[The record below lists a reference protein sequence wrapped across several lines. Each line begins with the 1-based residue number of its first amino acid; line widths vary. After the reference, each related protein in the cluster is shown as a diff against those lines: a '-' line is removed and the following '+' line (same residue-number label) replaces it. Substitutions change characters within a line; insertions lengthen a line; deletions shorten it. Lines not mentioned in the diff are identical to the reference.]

1 MDASSTGYLEAVR
14 IEELADILKSTGY
27 EVSAASQ
34 PDEGFDLI
42 ASRGPERIAI
52 EVKARSA
59 LRSSIHTIEEL
70 RKRAADQGFTEFR
83 LVVVNPPRS
92 VEVEVEGLD
101 QILLTHLLTALPPD
115 LDEISSQTVEG
126 VSNIEIARMY
136 VSSGGFRVSGN
147 ATVDV
152 QMNYDGGAARDG
164 LTFSSEFPL
173 DFDVSLDK
181 ELHLTSIDEFKVD
194 TSSFYE

>member
-1 MDASSTGYLEAVR
+1 
-14 IEELADILKSTGY
+14 
-27 EVSAASQ
+27 
-34 PDEGFDLI
+34 
-42 ASRGPERIAI
+42 
-52 EVKARSA
+52 
-59 LRSSIHTIEEL
+59 
-70 RKRAADQGFTEFR
+70 
-83 LVVVNPPRS
+83 
-92 VEVEVEGLD
+92 
-101 QILLTHLLTALPPD
+101 
-115 LDEISSQTVEG
+115 
-126 VSNIEIARMY
+126 MY